1 MYFDILHRLRDA
13 VRRKWPEKLRT
24 KSWSAF
30 HDNASA
36 HQSVFVKDLLAKN
49 NVTNT
54 EASPTLSLPS
64 SS

>member
-1 MYFDILHRLRDA
+1 MYIDILHRFRDA

-24 KSWSAF
+24 NSWSLF

-54 EASPTLSLPS
+54 RATPILS
-64 SS
+64 

>member
-1 MYFDILHRLRDA
+1 MHIVILHRLRDT
-13 VRRKWPEKLRT
+13 VRRKCPEKMRT
-24 KSWSAF
+24 NSWSVF

-54 EASPTLSLPS
+54 GASPILS
-64 SS
+64 